1 MRRSLVAA
9 LAVPVL
15 LLSACGGDD
24 EPTVED
30 PTTGAQTTEEETSEE
45 PTEEETTEDEA
56 EVTEEETTEDETEAT
71 SEEPTEEETTEDE
84 AEVTEEETTEDET
97 GGDAGGDTSA
107 DSQAAAD
114 RTKEW
119 LVAFVNGEEAVC
131 DMMLDLD
138 SEGPM
143 KDDETDYPICVSV
156 FPGMATEMFDSEM
169 AGIIQSMEINGADID
184 GDTATVSRDHFSALF
199 AEGMGEEVITLKK
212 IDGEWFV
219 DMNASF

>member
-15 LLSACGGDD
+15 LLSACGGD

-30 PTTGAQTTEEETSEE
+30 APTTEEATTEEETATEEPTTEEETATEEPTTEEETATEEPTTDAAPTTEE
-45 PTEEETTEDEA
+45 PTEEET
-56 EVTEEETTEDETEAT
+56 
-71 SEEPTEEETTEDE
+71 S
-84 AEVTEEETTEDET
+84 
-97 GGDAGGDTSA
+97 GDAGGESSA
-107 DSQAAAD
+107 DGQAAAD

-138 SEGPM
+138 SEGTM
-143 KDDETDYPICVSV
+143 KDDETDYPICVAT
-156 FPGMATEMFDSEM
+156 FPSLASEMFDTET
-169 AGIIQSMEINGADID
+169 AGIIESMEISGADVD
-184 GDTATVSRDHFSALF
+184 GDTAVVNKTHFSELF
-199 AEGMGEEVITLKK
+199 GAGMGEEVITLKK